1 MTKHIL
7 HENQDIFHFL
17 FTSIQLIEK
26 TVKDIEQLKD
36 IGSDFAEPARK
47 KGRYLSARSAENRK
61 KMPTAFKDS
70 TIQISE
76 KVARSRREETY
87 QAALEIHGG
96 GGGGV

>member
-1 MTKHIL
+1 M
-7 HENQDIFHFL
+7 
-17 FTSIQLIEK
+17 
-26 TVKDIEQLKD
+26 KDIEQLKD

-76 KVARSRREETY
+76 NLGS
-87 QAALEIHGG
+87 
-96 GGGGV
+96 